1 MVVRGKWNEVNFLA
15 NKVELVLMKKWG
27 IKVMKPIGI
36 FCAFLLLPWLTPA
49 QSLPDTLRLRA
60 PSILESKS
68 KSLDSLLLKSK
79 SIRWRDSLSVGSWSG
94 NLKKNIEHNFST
106 ERVTRFSDSLR
117 LKGLPESSI
126 ARQADSLLLKKESL
140 LNEVADKQ
148 AQLQK
153 RVTSRY
159 DEWSSSLKKQFNLDS
174 AGVRLPGMT
183 NAGLPQT
190 PNTTTPY
197 IPGAN
202 MPGIPTMPALES
214 SDFASLGM
222 SPELTS
228 IGGSTA
234 IPSTNQLGEWQ
245 QSMPAMPD
253 PGGMVNDQLST
264 IKDIK
269 SDPGAAAEK
278 AATQVAEVN
287 DAAKG
292 LKDAEQLKSNN
303 EMLKTAEQM
312 KDPNAAMEMGK
323 QQAIDHFAGKEAALQ
338 GAMTQMSKYKQKY
351 SSLGSLS
358 EIKKNDWLPKN
369 GLKGKPFKERVR
381 VGMNMAYKGGDTLL
395 FDLFPNASYR
405 ITGRIEAGLGA
416 IYRVRVIQKPF
427 GFDQRDPVWG
437 TSSFVVVKTFKS
449 VFFRIEMDGNS
460 FPVTANSEHSAYR
473 DWRWSFYSGIQTNF
487 KFGKQ
492 WTGIIQ
498 MLYNFDAN
506 LKDGFP
512 EKLALRA
519 GVQYKLSK

>member
-1 MVVRGKWNEVNFLA
+1 MLVNELA
-15 NKVELVLMKKWG
+15 SKTKMKSIVIWL
-27 IKVMKPIGI
+27 
-36 FCAFLLLPWLTPA
+36 CAFLFLPWLSPA
-49 QSLPDTLRLRA
+49 QALPDTLRLKA
-60 PSILESKS
+60 PAVLNNKS

-79 SIRWRDSLSVGSWSG
+79 AIRWRDSLSLGSWSG

-106 ERVTRFSDSLR
+106 DRITRFGDSLR
-117 LKGLPESSI
+117 RKGLPEPAI
-126 ARQADSLLLKKESL
+126 AHQTDSLLRKKESL
-140 LNEVADKQ
+140 LNEVTDKQ

-153 RVTSRY
+153 RITSRY
-159 DEWSSSLKKQFNLDS
+159 DEWTSSLKKQFNLDS

-183 NAGLPQT
+183 NPGVPQT
-190 PNTTTPY
+190 PNTTTPS
-197 IPGAN
+197 ILSAN
-202 MPGIPTMPALES
+202 MPDIPTMPALES
-214 SDFASLGM
+214 SDFTSLGM

-245 QSMPAMPD
+245 KSMPAMPD
-253 PGGMVNDQLST
+253 PGGMVNEQLNT

-292 LKDAEQLKSNN
+292 LKDAEQLKSNS
-303 EMLKTAEQM
+303 EMLKAAEQM

-323 QQAIDHFAGKEAALQ
+323 QQAMDHFAGQEAALQ
-338 GAMTQMSKYKQKY
+338 GAMTQMAKYKQKY

-369 GLKGKPFKERVR
+369 GLKGKPFKERIR

-405 ITGRIEAGLGA
+405 ITGRIEAGVGA

-427 GFDQRDPVWG
+427 GLDQHDPVWG
-437 TSSFVVVKTFKS
+437 TSSFVVVKTVKS

-487 KFGKQ
+487 KLGKR
-492 WTGIIQ
+492 WTGQIQ
-498 MLYNFDAN
+498 MLYNFDN
-506 LKDGFP
+506 KVKDGFP

-519 GVQYKLSK
+519 GVQYRWN